1 MIPLSRLFNQAKIQ
15 QLNPLNFRST
25 KSVGAPPGTLTHS
38 GLQHDFEPYIEWH
51 YFNKDG
57 YESIKIATLSELPD
71 SFDAEKAH
79 WINVVGV
86 HQVELVRRLGEK
98 FNINAITLE
107 DVLNTQQ
114 RSKFESYEH
123 YDFTVQNLPHLDE
136 QHDQL
141 ITEQVSIISLK
152 DVIITFQERNIDYLE
167 PIKKRLQ
174 SGALRIRTWGVP
186 YLHYAII
193 DLLIDYFFPIMER
206 YLIVIEDLEEKI
218 LEKPTD
224 SILSS
229 IYQVRRDLVL
239 IRRCIWP
246 SRDIV
251 NTIKNSAAILTNDD
265 VAIFYRDTQDH
276 ISQLTES
283 VEYYRDMT
291 IGLTESYMN
300 QISFRMN
307 EVMKTLT
314 IISTIFIPL
323 SFFAGLY
330 GMNFNPEVSPW
341 NMPELNSPY
350 GYPILLGFMF
360 TLVIGML
367 YFFRRKDWI

>member
-1 MIPLSRLFNQAKIQ
+1 M
-15 QLNPLNFRST
+15 

-51 YFNKDG
+51 RFNKEH
-57 YESIKIATLSELPD
+57 YETEKVSNLSDLPD
-71 SFDAEKAH
+71 QFDEAYSH

-86 HQVELVRRLGEK
+86 HHVELIKQLGEK
-98 FNINAITLE
+98 FQINAITLE

-136 QHDQL
+136 ERDQL
-141 ITEQVSIISLK
+141 ITEQVSIISHKEVL
-152 DVIITFQERNIDYLE
+152 ITFQERNINYLE

-174 SGALRIRTWGVP
+174 SGALRIRTWGIP
-186 YLHYAII
+186 YLHYAIF
-193 DLLIDYFFPIMER
+193 DLLIDYFFPVMER

-251 NTIKNSAAILTNDD
+251 NAIKDNAAILTNDD
-265 VAIFYRDTQDH
+265 VTIFYRDTQDH
-276 ISQLTES
+276 ISQLSES

-350 GYPILLGFMF
+350 GYPALLLFMLI
-360 TLVIGML
+360 LVIGML